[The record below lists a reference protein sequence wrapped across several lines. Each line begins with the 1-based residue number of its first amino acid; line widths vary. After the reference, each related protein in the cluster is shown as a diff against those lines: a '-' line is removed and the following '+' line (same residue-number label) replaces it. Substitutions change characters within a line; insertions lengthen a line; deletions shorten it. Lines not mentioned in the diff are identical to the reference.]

1 MASLVIASA
10 IASAPARAVDTPVP
24 GVRDSRVRT
33 VAYDPTNVVRVIGA
47 FRTSTQILFGPDE
60 EIVNVA
66 LGDSIAWEVAP
77 SGNILFLKPRENHPP
92 TNLQV
97 VTTKPGDK
105 GTERRSYQFELS
117 IKTDV
122 TADDLSTFF
131 AIRFSYPG
139 DTAAAQAR
147 RYQEARQEHE
157 RKAANDTLATAA
169 WEGPRNWK
177 YLARGSRAV
186 EPSEISDNGKLTV
199 LRFPENMPIP
209 AIYAVSAAG
218 SETVVPRTVQGEL
231 VILHAVAAELRIR
244 NGREVLSIINTA
256 YDGRGVNPG
265 TGTVSPAVVRTTR

>member
-1 MASLVIASA
+1 MRCRLMASLVIAAA
-10 IASAPARAVDTPVP
+10 IASPPARAVDTPVP

-33 VAYDPTNVVRVIGA
+33 VAYDPMNVVRVIGA

-66 LGDSIAWEVAP
+66 LGDSIALEVAP

-147 RYQEARQEHE
+147 RNQEARQEHE

-177 YLARGSRAV
+177 PWCRA
-186 EPSEISDNGKLTV
+186 PCRASS
-199 LRFPENMPIP
+199 
-209 AIYAVSAAG
+209 
-218 SETVVPRTVQGEL
+218 
-231 VILHAVAAELRIR
+231 
-244 NGREVLSIINTA
+244 
-256 YDGRGVNPG
+256 
-265 TGTVSPAVVRTTR
+265 